1 MTPRA
6 TARSLAALA
15 VLSVVIAACGNGAAT
30 TAPATQAPVTQ
41 APATQAA
48 AGSNALPSFVLPSFH
63 GDQNLEELFP
73 KELGG
78 ATVAVQSMTGEQF
91 SLSGLSGDLD
101 KVLTSLGKTPADLS
115 VAFGGASGMTI
126 IAFRISGVPA
136 SAIQDAAFKVFQA
149 DTPSTISDVT
159 IGGKSV
165 KKVTPTD
172 TTEDLTYIYGV
183 QDVIFTVGGSD
194 LSDALLNELF
204 SKLP

>member
-1 MTPRA
+1 
-6 TARSLAALA
+6 
-15 VLSVVIAACGNGAAT
+15 
-30 TAPATQAPVTQ
+30 
-41 APATQAA
+41 
-48 AGSNALPSFVLPSFH
+48 
-63 GDQNLEELFP
+63 
-73 KELGG
+73 
-78 ATVAVQSMTGEQF
+78 
-91 SLSGLSGDLD
+91 
-101 KVLTSLGKTPADLS
+101 
-115 VAFGGASGMTI
+115 MTI

-159 IGGKSV
+159 IGGKAV